1 MDEIAV
7 YRFMSRAELEN
18 FQRGE
23 VCGVRRSDVA
33 HFFPISRVTDVPDE
47 GCPCCPPSGKRGD
60 VWGILPCNA
69 WEFLDMVVS
78 PEVCALF
85 SAPKAVFHRQC
96 RQYAD
101 PDEWDWDATMDVWEL
116 AVLGGYSKARGFRL
130 LGTLDKPAF
139 VDPMKCLRAVEALAG
154 PRPAPPPL
162 PREEWQDECWDPDHQ
177 YRIFLS
183 KVNASE

>member
-85 SAPKAVFHRQC
+85 AAPKSVFHRQC

-101 PDEWDWDATMDVWEL
+101 PDEWDWDATIDVWEL
-116 AVLGGYSKARGFRL
+116 AVLGGYSQAQGFRL
-130 LGTLDKPAF
+130 LGTLDKPT
-139 VDPMKCLRAVEALAG
+139 VLDPMKCLRAVEALAG
-154 PRPAPPPL
+154 PRPAPGASL
-162 PREEWQDECWDPDHQ
+162 
-177 YRIFLS
+177 YRG
-183 KVNASE
+183 